1 LRTDLWA
8 VLFFFACFH
17 LEAQNSGATSTAA
30 PEPVLGPQ
38 DRVSI
43 TSTGLQE
50 IDGIFR
56 RVRGSVLILTP
67 TLRLE
72 ADEVDQ
78 NTETGEIEAR
88 GNVRFLNLTDGHTLR
103 CSLAQYNLNTDTGK
117 FFQVSGSA
125 PARIE
130 AKPGLLT
137 TTNPFYFEGE
147 WAEKQQDRYQL
158 HNGFITDCQP
168 ENMWW
173 RLRAKTFDIIPRDR
187 AVARRPTLYIK
198 KVPVFYFP
206 VFYKSLESQPR
217 RSGFLQPNF
226 GNSSRRGPFVGF
238 GYFWAIHRSYDAT
251 YRTQYYTRRG
261 FVHQGDFAGWVTRRT
276 SVDFT
281 LFGAGANKELN
292 LPGGHVITMDGNSQI
307 GRGWEARGELRQLS
321 SLRFRQEF
329 TQSFDEAINSETHS
343 TAFLTKHWRD
353 YGFNFVTQ
361 RNVNYQTDRPGDE
374 IVIRKLPEAQ
384 FLAREHAVG
393 GLPVWVSLESSFG
406 LQRRSQPLF
415 QTRQFVQRLDLA
427 PRVTSAWHWKGIDIS
442 PSFALRQT
450 AYDSRRMTAGVSGEN
465 LMRTARDLE
474 VDVGLPRLARV
485 FAAPSWMRAGDQVK
499 HVIEARARYR
509 YVTGVNEFRQTLRF
523 DDVDL
528 LSNTHE
534 TEFSLTNR
542 LLRRNGVGG
551 VEDVITWQLWYK
563 RYFDPTFGGALAP
576 GQRNVVESS
585 TLLTGYAFLNGRRN
599 QSPLVSL
606 LRIQSRVGLE
616 WRADF
621 DPVRRAFV
629 NSSFSVDARFG
640 QVFLMGTHSHLRTD
654 PVLAPKANQL
664 RLQAQ
669 YGGDNRRGWNYG
681 FSTGYDYLQRSFQYM
696 QAQTTF
702 NTDCC
707 GFSVQYRRFNFNV
720 LSDNQFR
727 AAFAIANIGSFGTL
741 RRQERIF

>member
-1 LRTDLWA
+1 
-8 VLFFFACFH
+8 
-17 LEAQNSGATSTAA
+17 
-30 PEPVLGPQ
+30 
-38 DRVSI
+38 
-43 TSTGLQE
+43 LQE

-88 GNVRFLNLTDGHTLR
+88 GNVRFLNLSDGHTLR

-158 HNGFITDCQP
+158 HNGFITDCKP

-217 RSGFLQPNF
+217 RSGFLQPNV

-251 YRTQYYTRRG
+251 YRAQYYTRRG

-465 LMRTARDLE
+465 LVRTARDLE

-599 QSPLVSL
+599 QSPVVSL
-606 LRIQSRVGLE
+606 LRVQSRVGLE